1 MALQPAMLRSATP
14 ASPLRLTAKKVPAS
28 ATHAAR
34 LSLRRGAQLRCAAA
48 HLGRPRDRVPSRA
61 ESTRLSSRFAL
72 HMCTANGTATATRRQ
87 IQQARLPLLLLC
99 SNSAIAI
106 ITIIL
111 KNIARLSDMVRVALA
126 AEQLC
131 TWHDRKLA
139 SDSPSSTD
147 QALLSKSVSARR
159 MAAAGPASGQRARAA
174 LSYIHGHETV
184 LIIVWIGGARH
195 KLR

>member
-1 MALQPAMLRSATP
+1 MDYCNSGLTYACSRRHAFPSTVAALSGCSVQGCRGLLSSHAAVAMDI
-14 ASPLRLTAKKVPAS
+14 SP
-28 ATHAAR
+28 THAAR

-106 ITIIL
+106 ITIIKIL
-111 KNIARLSDMVRVALA
+111 PDCQTWSEWHWPLNNCAHGTIASWRLTRHL
-126 AEQLC
+126 QL
-131 TWHDRKLA
+131 TRLFFQ
-139 SDSPSSTD
+139 SP
-147 QALLSKSVSARR
+147 
-159 MAAAGPASGQRARAA
+159 
-174 LSYIHGHETV
+174 
-184 LIIVWIGGARH
+184 
-195 KLR
+195 